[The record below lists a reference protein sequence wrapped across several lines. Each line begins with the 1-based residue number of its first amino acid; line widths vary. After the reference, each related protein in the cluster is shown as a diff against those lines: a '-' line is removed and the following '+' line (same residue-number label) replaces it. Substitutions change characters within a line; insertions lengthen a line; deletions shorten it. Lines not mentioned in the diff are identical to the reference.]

1 MTFIVWFAITSST
14 IAVCVTI
21 FCHVL
26 EHVSALEELAQ
37 GRTLQDIFWIMIHGH
52 DPEHVFQVLQTIS
65 TSEHTDSID
74 GYVV

>member
-26 EHVSALEELAQ
+26 EHVSALEELALA
-37 GRTLQDIFWIMIHGH
+37 RTLQDMFWIMIHGH